1 MFTWVVASRGTHRL
15 ATVYLVVALVAFL
28 LAVTTWAVGVAHH
41 SAAGQTI
48 LELHITRY
56 SG

>member
-1 MFTWVVASRGTHRL
+1 MFTWVVASKGTHRL

-28 LAVTTWAVGVAHH
+28 LAVTTWAVGAAHH
-41 SAAGQTI
+41 AAAGQTT

>member
-1 MFTWVVASRGTHRL
+1 MFTWVVASKGTHRL

-28 LAVTTWAVGVAHH
+28 LAVTTWAVGATHH
-41 SAAGQTI
+41 AAAGQTT

-56 SG
+56 AG